1 MVAGASDID
10 SSSCYTSSSSSDEE
24 ENRNK
29 GKRLSKNISGL
40 CFTAQGFCDM
50 AHSSAS
56 KKSNKNDSGSD
67 SEEEVNND
75 LSFLIAENARLN
87 DLLDN
92 RDDVLRKT
100 NKEKREYRS
109 LLG

>member
-1 MVAGASDID
+1 
-10 SSSCYTSSSSSDEE
+10 
-24 ENRNK
+24 
-29 GKRLSKNISGL
+29 
-40 CFTAQGFCDM
+40 M

-56 KKSNKNDSGSD
+56 KTSNKDDSSSD
-67 SEEEVNND
+67 SKEEVNNEP
-75 LSFLIAENARLN
+75 SFLIAENAMLN

-109 LLG
+109 LLGEDKEKVVELESFLVDARAQIDSLKSAPVVTNEPECNDCSIFLGE